1 MGCAMC
7 STRARDGK
15 ARMTDLLNIDNLHLE
30 FHTYDGVVKVLAG
43 VNLKM
48 RRGDVLGLV
57 GETGCGKS
65 MTALSVPRLIPMP
78 PGRITAG
85 RVTFNG
91 EDILSKSESEME
103 AFRARH
109 VGMIFQDPVTNL
121 NPLFTIREQ
130 LVDAVLYQQAQ
141 GKKVPG
147 RWRGFTPSVRQMRKE
162 AHERAVELMRLTG
175 IPDGDKRIYDYPHQF
190 SGGMRQR
197 VLIAMAL
204 AGDPDLLIADEP
216 TTALDVTIQ
225 AQILRLIRSLVA
237 QLGLTVLLIT
247 HNLGVVAR
255 SCERVAVMYAGRVVE
270 ESPVREL
277 FHNPKHPY
285 TRGLIAAVPQKDI
298 NRGGLEGIPGIIPN
312 LINPPSGCRFNP
324 RCEHA
329 MDICRG
335 SVPPAIEVGAG
346 HTASCFLYGEDA

>member
-1 MGCAMC
+1 
-7 STRARDGK
+7 
-15 ARMTDLLNIDNLHLE
+15 MTDLLNIQNLHLE
-30 FHTYDGVVKVLAG
+30 FDTYDGLVKVLAG
-43 VNLKM
+43 VDLSM

-85 RVTFNG
+85 RVIFNG
-91 EDILSKSESEME
+91 EDVLDKSESDME

-109 VGMIFQDPVTNL
+109 LGMIFQDPVTNL

-130 LVDAVLYQQAQ
+130 LVDAVLYQRAQ
-141 GKKVPG
+141 GQAVPG
-147 RWRGFTPSVRQMRKE
+147 RWRGFLPSARQLRKD

-225 AQILRLIRSLVA
+225 AQILRLIRSLVS

-255 SCERVAVMYAGRVVE
+255 SCERVAVMYAGRVIE
-270 ESPVREL
+270 EAPVREL
-277 FHNPKHPY
+277 FRNPKHPY
-285 TRGLIAAVPQKDI
+285 TRGLIAAVPQKEVD
-298 NRGGLEGIPGIIPN
+298 RGGLAGIPGMIPN
-312 LINPPSGCRFNP
+312 LIDPPGGCRFHP

-329 MDICRG
+329 M
-335 SVPPAIEVGAG
+335 SVCSERVPQPTTVGEE
-346 HTASCFLYGEDA
+346 HTASCYLYEEGA

>member
-1 MGCAMC
+1 
-7 STRARDGK
+7 
-15 ARMTDLLNIDNLHLE
+15 MTHLLNIENLHLE
-30 FHTYDGVVKVLAG
+30 FDTYDGLVKVLAG
-43 VNLKM
+43 VDLSM

-85 RVTFNG
+85 RVQFNG
-91 EDILSKSESEME
+91 EDILNKSESDME

-109 VGMIFQDPVTNL
+109 LGMIFQDPVTNL

-130 LVDAVLYQQAQ
+130 LVDAVLYQRAQ

-147 RWRGFTPSVRQMRKE
+147 RWRGFAPSARQLRKD

-175 IPDGDKRIYDYPHQF
+175 IPDGDRRIYDYPHQF

-225 AQILRLIRSLVA
+225 AQILRLIRSLVS

-255 SCERVAVMYAGRVVE
+255 SCERVAVMYAGRVIE
-270 ESPVREL
+270 EAPVREL
-277 FHNPKHPY
+277 FRNPKHPY
-285 TRGLIAAVPQKDI
+285 TRGLIAAVPQKEVT
-298 NRGGLEGIPGIIPN
+298 RGGLEGIPGMIPN
-312 LINPPSGCRFNP
+312 LIDPPGGCRFHP
-324 RCEHA
+324 RCQHTMA
-329 MDICRG
+329 VCRQT
-335 SVPPAIEVGAG
+335 VPTPVPVGEQ
-346 HTASCFLYGEDA
+346 HTTACYLYEAEG

>member
-1 MGCAMC
+1 M
-7 STRARDGK
+7 SE
-15 ARMTDLLNIDNLHLE
+15 LLNIDNLQLE

-65 MTALSVPRLIPMP
+65 MTALSVARLVPMP
-78 PGRITAG
+78 PGKITAG
-85 RVTFNG
+85 RVTFDG
-91 EDILSKSESEME
+91 EDILSRSESEME

-109 VGMIFQDPVTNL
+109 LGMIFQDPVTNL

-130 LVDAVLYQQAQ
+130 LVDAVLYQRAQ
-141 GKKVPG
+141 GQKVPG
-147 RWRGFTPSVRQMRKE
+147 RWRGFMPSVRQLRRD

-175 IPDGDKRIYDYPHQF
+175 IPDGDKRIYEYPHQF

-204 AGDPDLLIADEP
+204 AGGPDLLIADEP

-225 AQILRLIRSLVA
+225 AQILRLIRSLVQ

-255 SCERVAVMYAGRVVE
+255 TCERVAVMYAGRVIE

-277 FHNPKHPY
+277 FKNPKHPY
-285 TRGLIAAVPQKDI
+285 TRGLINAVPQ
-298 NRGGLEGIPGIIPN
+298 NNTERGGLVGIPGMIPN
-312 LINPPSGCRFNP
+312 LIQPPVGCRFHP
-324 RCEHA
+324 RCEHV
-329 MDICRG
+329 MDVCRQK
-335 SVPPAIEVGAG
+335 VPPANPVGVG
-346 HTASCFLYGEDA
+346 HSASCFLYEEGG

>member
-1 MGCAMC
+1 M
-7 STRARDGK
+7 SE
-15 ARMTDLLNIDNLHLE
+15 LLNIENLQLE

-65 MTALSVPRLIPMP
+65 MTALSVARLVPMP
-78 PGRITAG
+78 PGKITAG
-85 RVTFNG
+85 RVTFDG
-91 EDILSKSESEME
+91 EDILSRSESEME

-109 VGMIFQDPVTNL
+109 LGMIFQDPVTNL

-130 LVDAVLYQQAQ
+130 LVDAVLYQRAQ
-141 GKKVPG
+141 GQKVPG
-147 RWRGFTPSVRQMRKE
+147 RWRGFMPSVRQLRRE

-175 IPDGDKRIYDYPHQF
+175 IPDGDKRIYEYPHQF

-225 AQILRLIRSLVA
+225 AQILRLIRSLVQ

-255 SCERVAVMYAGRVVE
+255 TCERVAVMYAGRVIE

-277 FHNPKHPY
+277 FKNPKHPY
-285 TRGLIAAVPQKDI
+285 TRGLINAVPQ
-298 NRGGLEGIPGIIPN
+298 NNTERGGLVGIPGMIPN
-312 LINPPSGCRFNP
+312 LIQPPAGCRFHP
-324 RCEHA
+324 RCEHV
-329 MDICRG
+329 MDVCRQK
-335 SVPPAIEVGAG
+335 VPPANPVGVG
-346 HTASCFLYGEDA
+346 HSASCFLYEEGG

>member
-1 MGCAMC
+1 MA
-7 STRARDGK
+7 
-15 ARMTDLLNIDNLHLE
+15 DLLNIENLHLE
-30 FHTYDGVVKVLAG
+30 FDTHDGIVKVLAG
-43 VNLKM
+43 VDLRM

-78 PGRITAG
+78 PGKITAG
-85 RVTFNG
+85 SVRFDG
-91 EDILSKSESEME
+91 DDILEKSEREME
-103 AFRARH
+103 AFRARRL
-109 VGMIFQDPVTNL
+109 GMIFQDPVTNL

-130 LVDAVLYQQAQ
+130 LVDAVLYQRAQ
-141 GKKVPG
+141 GQKVPG
-147 RWRGFTPSVRQMRKE
+147 RWRGYLPSVRQLRRE

-175 IPDGDKRIYDYPHQF
+175 IPDGDKRIHDYPHQF

-255 SCERVAVMYAGRVVE
+255 SCERVAVMYAGRVIE
-270 ESPVREL
+270 EAPVREL
-277 FHNPKHPY
+277 FRHPKHPY

-298 NRGGLEGIPGIIPN
+298 SRGGLEGIPGIIPN
-312 LINPPSGCRFNP
+312 LIDPPAGCRFHP
-324 RCEHA
+324 RCQHVMA
-329 MDICRG
+329 ACRVDAPPSL
-335 SVPPAIEVGAG
+335 SVGED
-346 HTASCFLYGEDA
+346 HRASCYLYEEEA

>member
-1 MGCAMC
+1 M
-7 STRARDGK
+7 S
-15 ARMTDLLNIDNLHLE
+15 DLLSIQDLHLE
-30 FHTYDGVVKVLAG
+30 FHTYDGVVKTLAG
-43 VNLKM
+43 VNLNL

-65 MTALSVPRLIPMP
+65 MTALSVARLIPMP
-78 PGRITAG
+78 PGEITAG
-85 RVTFNG
+85 RVAFEG
-91 EDILSKSESEME
+91 EDILSKSKSDME

-109 VGMIFQDPVTNL
+109 LGMIFQDPVTNL

-130 LVDAVLYQQAQ
+130 LVDAVLYQRAQ
-141 GKKVPG
+141 GQKVPG
-147 RWRGFTPSVRQMRKE
+147 RWRGFMPSVRQMRRD

-175 IPDGDKRIYDYPHQF
+175 IPDGDKRIYEYPHQF

-225 AQILRLIRSLVA
+225 AQILRLIRSLVR

-255 SCERVAVMYAGRVVE
+255 ACERVAVMYSGRVIE

-277 FHNPKHPY
+277 FKNPKHPY
-285 TRGLIAAVPQKDI
+285 TRGLIHAVPQKI
-298 NRGGLEGIPGIIPN
+298 TGRGELVGIPGMIPN
-312 LINPPSGCRFNP
+312 LIHPPPGCRFHP
-324 RCEHA
+324 RCEHVMA
-329 MDICRG
+329 VCRQKI
-335 SVPPAIEVGAG
+335 PAARQVGAA
-346 HTASCFLYGEDA
+346 HSTSCFLYEEEA

>member
-1 MGCAMC
+1 M
-7 STRARDGK
+7 S
-15 ARMTDLLNIDNLHLE
+15 DLLNIEDLHLE
-30 FHTYDGVVKVLAG
+30 FDTYDGVVKVLAG
-43 VNLKM
+43 VDLQM

-85 RVTFNG
+85 RVTFDG
-91 EDILSKSESEME
+91 EDIMSKTESEME

-130 LVDAVLYQQAQ
+130 LVDAVLYQRAGGQ
-141 GKKVPG
+141 KVPG
-147 RWRGFTPSVRQMRKE
+147 RWRGFLPSARQMRQE

-175 IPDGDKRIYDYPHQF
+175 IPDGDKRIFDYPHQF

-225 AQILRLIRSLVA
+225 AQISALDSLAGISAGLDRAADHAQSRRRGA
-237 QLGLTVLLIT
+237 QLRASRCHV
-247 HNLGVVAR
+247 
-255 SCERVAVMYAGRVVE
+255 
-270 ESPVREL
+270 
-277 FHNPKHPY
+277 
-285 TRGLIAAVPQKDI
+285 
-298 NRGGLEGIPGIIPN
+298 
-312 LINPPSGCRFNP
+312 CRP
-324 RCEHA
+324 CH
-329 MDICRG
+329 
-335 SVPPAIEVGAG
+335 
-346 HTASCFLYGEDA
+346 

>member
-1 MGCAMC
+1 M
-7 STRARDGK
+7 SE
-15 ARMTDLLNIDNLHLE
+15 LLNIEGLQLE

-48 RRGDVLGLV
+48 KRGDVLGLV

-65 MTALSVPRLIPMP
+65 MTALSVARLIPMP
-78 PGRITAG
+78 PGKITAG
-85 RVTFNG
+85 RITFDG

-103 AFRARH
+103 SFRARYL
-109 VGMIFQDPVTNL
+109 GMIFQDPATNL

-141 GKKVPG
+141 GQKVPG
-147 RWRGFTPSVRQMRKE
+147 RWRGFVPSVRQMRRE
-162 AHERAVELMRLTG
+162 AHKRAVELMRLTG
-175 IPDGDKRIYDYPHQF
+175 IPDGDRRIYEYPHQF

-225 AQILRLIRSLVA
+225 AQILRLIRSLVQ

-255 SCERVAVMYAGRVVE
+255 TCERVAVMYSGRVIE
-270 ESPVREL
+270 ESPVRDL
-277 FHNPKHPY
+277 FKNPKHPY
-285 TRGLIAAVPQKDI
+285 TRGLINAVPR
-298 NRGGLEGIPGIIPN
+298 NNTSRSGLVGIPGMIPN
-312 LINPPSGCRFNP
+312 LINPPAGCRFHP
-324 RCEHA
+324 RCEYV
-329 MDICRG
+329 MQVCRQK
-335 SVPPAIEVGAG
+335 VPPASRIGVG
-346 HTASCFLYGEDA
+346 HTASCFLYEDEA

>member
-1 MGCAMC
+1 MGCEMC
-7 STRARDGK
+7 STRARGGK
-15 ARMTDLLNIDNLHLE
+15 ALMSELLNIDNLHLE
-30 FHTYDGVVKVLAG
+30 FDTYDGVVKVLAG

-78 PGRITAG
+78 PGRISAG
-85 RVTFNG
+85 RVTFDG

-103 AFRARH
+103 AFRARR

-130 LVDAVLYQQAQ
+130 LVDAVLYQREGGQ
-141 GKKVPG
+141 KTPG
-147 RWRGFTPSVRQMRKE
+147 RWRGFLPSVKQMRKE
-162 AHERAVELMRLTG
+162 AHERAVELIRLTG

-270 ESPVREL
+270 DSPVRDL

-285 TRGLIAAVPQKDI
+285 TRGLIRAVPQKDV
-298 NRGGLEGIPGIIPN
+298 NRGGLDGIPGIIPN

-324 RCEHA
+324 RCEHV
-329 MDICRG
+329 MDICRER
-335 SVPPAIEVGAG
+335 VPPAIEVGAG
-346 HTASCFLYGEDA
+346 HSASCFLYGQDA